1 MIARLVE
8 ALRGLDP
15 PPSVEE
21 LADALWLA
29 RHLPRD
35 DRRASPAAAPDAAA
49 YQDGPGGPGGAANGS
64 GASREA
70 PATASGQDPPQVPA
84 GANGDG
90 TPGTRP
96 AETSSAVP
104 QAGLFLT
111 GRDGGAAAASYPV
124 RSPAVPAVPRTL
136 AISRA
141 LRPLRLH
148 VRSPL
153 PGRLDEPETARRF
166 AETGAW
172 EPVLRPATERRFELI
187 LVVDVSPSMA
197 LWRRTADELRLLLE
211 RLGVFRDVRVR
222 YLDTGAGP
230 LVLRAAPGPSAGA
243 ARTGNEPGGPGHRRI
258 MLVLSDCIGAAWQDG
273 RAAALL
279 GRWGRAG
286 AVAIVQ
292 PLPQRLWWRCG
303 AAVEPVRL
311 AAPAPGAANARLA
324 VRTRE
329 RGVHVPPG
337 VAVPVME
344 LEPRWLRPWAGMVA
358 GAGHEIAGA
367 ALFTGRPVAE
377 GAAAAGAAA
386 AGARVPSLAPEED
399 LSSPARVLRFR
410 ASASPAAFE
419 LAGYLAAAPL
429 RLPVMRLVQRSML
442 PRSTPAHLAEVFLS
456 GLLRVAGDGGGDP
469 DEVAYDFQDGVRDVL
484 LGALRRDEALG
495 VLRAVWDT
503 VRARMGS
510 SLDFPALLA
519 AVRTDTA
526 PPPLD
531 RPFAQVAAQVLARL
545 GGRYTEIA
553 ERIAGTAVPQGQE
566 PGAAPESEPAGRRS
580 GVPPRDPAFTGRRA
594 LLSRIETELRGGL
607 TALLPEG
614 GSTLGCVGKT
624 QIAVEYAHAHARDY
638 AWTWWIPASDPVM
651 ARAAL
656 RRVAADLGLPPGDDP
671 PALAGRVLEALRA
684 GLPDG
689 RWLLVY
695 DGACAPGDLLRLMP
709 PAGALGSGGAGDVL
723 VTSRHR
729 AWARTGTGIAVGA
742 FERAESVALLGAQIA
757 ALPDADQ
764 DRLAFL
770 LNDLP
775 PALRMA
781 IGLFRTPGL
790 DVERYRRDLDSIGH
804 APYNPPHGPTTGLAP
819 TTSLALDRLREADP
833 AAAELLE
840 LWPFLSSGPVPAW
853 LLAAGRS
860 IVDRVLGEMRAIDR
874 MGLGRFDPVAGTLQ
888 VSAEV
893 RDMVT
898 VRMSTG
904 ALDRRRNEVHALLAA
919 AMPESGPADPAS
931 WDARVSIGSQV
942 VPAELVEA
950 ERTEAREVVV
960 DQVVFLRAIGE
971 HDAARRLGEGAL
983 AEWRDRFGA
992 RDALVAELE
1001 RAVERRRGGRSAD
1014 GAAPPDPGGAELR
1027 LRGDFEGAYRVDS
1040 GEWRRMRQRYGDG
1053 DTSTLRAAAAV
1064 GTDLYLLGR
1073 FHEAH
1078 AVDMDTLDEILRGDR
1093 PAPEQVLP
1101 AGRRVARD
1109 LHGLGRYEEALRLL
1123 GAASDEAAA
1132 TFGAGHPEVLRVR
1145 GLRAGTLRK
1154 AGETPEAVRLADE
1167 AFDGHA
1173 AWLGESHPAA
1183 LGAAMTAALAHT
1195 AAGDPRKGRGLAE
1208 QALAGYRATLG
1219 PRHPF
1224 THACAAG
1231 LGVVLRALGDVREA
1245 LEIDQTAHAA
1255 LRDHPGP
1262 EHYYTLCCA
1271 NGLANDLWLLG
1282 EPDAAYELAART
1294 AEEFWTRLGPEHP
1307 YTLACAHNSERI
1319 RGSGGEEALAGLAA
1333 ALGDGHPEVQ
1343 AAAAGEPLECDIEL
1357 PSL

>member
-35 DRRASPAAAPDAAA
+35 DRHAALAGTGAPAVPEDRSGEDDASGGSGPSRDAPAI
-49 YQDGPGGPGGAANGS
+49 ANGH
-64 GASREA
+64 
-70 PATASGQDPPQVPA
+70 DPQRVA
-84 GANGDG
+84 GGANGDG
-90 TPGTRP
+90 PPGARPVETPVP
-96 AETSSAVP
+96 VP

-111 GRDGGAAAASYPV
+111 GRNGGGAAAASYPV

-141 LRPLRLH
+141 LRPLRLRS
-148 VRSPL
+148 RSPL
-153 PGRLDEPETARRF
+153 PGRLDEVETARRY
-166 AETGAW
+166 AETGSW

-222 YLDTGAGP
+222 YLDTGTGP
-230 LVLRAAPGPSAGA
+230 LVLRAAPSPSAGT
-243 ARTGNEPGGPGHRRI
+243 ARTGNEPGGPAHRRI
-258 MLVLSDCIGAAWQDG
+258 LLVLSDCIGAAWQDG

-279 GRWGRAG
+279 DRWGRAG

-329 RGVHVPPG
+329 RGVPVPPG

-377 GAAAAGAAA
+377 GAASATAADGA
-386 AGARVPSLAPEED
+386 GVPVPSPAPEED

-456 GLLRVAGDGGGDP
+456 GLLRVAGEGGGDP

-484 LGALRRDEALG
+484 LSALRRDEALG

-526 PPPLD
+526 LPPLE
-531 RPFAQVAAQVLARL
+531 RPFAQVTAQVLARL

-553 ERIAGTAVPQGQE
+553 ERIAGSAVPGEQGREQ
-566 PGAAPESEPAGRRS
+566 PATAKDEPAGRQS
-580 GVPPRDPAFTGRRA
+580 GVPARDPAFTGRQA
-594 LLSRIETELRGGL
+594 LLDRIGTELRGGL

-624 QIAVEYAHAHARDY
+624 HVAVEYAHAHVHDY
-638 AWTWWIPASDPVM
+638 AWTLWIPASDPVM

-656 RRVAADLGLPPGDDP
+656 RRAAADMGLPPEDDP
-671 PALAGRVLEALRA
+671 AALAGRVLDALRD
-684 GLPDG
+684 GLPQG

-695 DGACAPGDLLRLMP
+695 DDAGAPGDILRLMP
-709 PAGALGSGGAGDVL
+709 PADALGSGGVGDVL

-729 AWARTGTGIAVGA
+729 AWARAGTGVVVGA
-742 FERAESVALLGAQIA
+742 FHRAESVSLLKAQVADLSDADADGLADLLG
-757 ALPDADQ
+757 
-764 DRLAFL
+764 
-770 LNDLP
+770 DLP
-775 PALRMA
+775 PALRVAVGWLAEPGRDFGRFARSFDWISLPLRGGGPQSVPAPFATAVTMA
-781 IGLFRTPGL
+781 FEDLG
-790 DVERYRRDLDSIGH
+790 RDASS
-804 APYNPPHGPTTGLAP
+804 AM
-819 TTSLALDRLREADP
+819 
-833 AAAELLE
+833 ELLE
-840 LWPFLSSGPVPAW
+840 LWPFLSSGPVPAR
-853 LLAAGRS
+853 LLATSTTGRA
-860 IVDRVLGEMRAIDR
+860 DVLADMRIIER
-874 MGLGRFDPVAGTLQ
+874 SGLGRFDPASGTLQ

-893 RDMVT
+893 RDMVAAQLPAE
-898 VRMSTG
+898 SF
-904 ALDRRRNEVHALLAA
+904 DRSRDRVHALLAA
-919 AMPESGPADPAS
+919 GTPVTAPDGPSG
-931 WDARVSIGSQV
+931 WEARTWISSQV
-942 VPAELVEA
+942 APAQLVEG
-950 ERTEAREVVV
+950 ERTEVREVVI
-960 DQVVFLRAIGE
+960 DQVRFLHLIGE
-971 HDAARRLGEGAL
+971 HDGARRLGESAL
-983 AEWRDRFGA
+983 AEWRDRFGV
-992 RDALVAELE
+992 RDGLVIELE
-1001 RAVERRRGGRSAD
+1001 HAVERRRAG
-1014 GAAPPDPGGAELR
+1014 GAAAPDPGGAELR
-1027 LRGDFEGAYRVDS
+1027 LRGDFEGAYRLDS
-1040 GEWRRMRQRYGDG
+1040 AEWRRMRQRYGDG
-1053 DTSTLRAAAAV
+1053 DVSTLHAAAAV
-1064 GTDLYLLGR
+1064 GRDLYLLGR

-1078 AVDMDTLDEILRGDR
+1078 AVDMDSLGEVLRGDR
-1093 PAPEQVLP
+1093 PVPEQVLL
-1101 AGRRVARD
+1101 ARRRVARD
-1109 LHGLGRYEEALRLL
+1109 LHALGRYEDARRLQRSALDEATAALGPAHPDVL
-1123 GAASDEAAA
+1123 GAHRLY
-1132 TFGAGHPEVLRVR
+1132 AGM
-1145 GLRAGTLRK
+1145 LRK
-1154 AGETPEAVRLADE
+1154 AGETREAVRLADE
-1167 AFDGHA
+1167 AFDANA
-1173 AWLGESHPAA
+1173 ARLGESHPTTLA
-1183 LGAAMTAALAHT
+1183 AAMTAALART
-1195 AAGDPRKGRGLAE
+1195 ADGDAGAGRSLAE
-1208 QALAGYRATLG
+1208 DALAGYRATAG
-1219 PRHPF
+1219 NRHPF

-1231 LGVVLRALGDVREA
+1231 LGIVLRALGDVQEA
-1245 LEIDQTAHAA
+1245 LEIDQAAHAA

-1282 EPDAAYELAART
+1282 EPDAAYELSART

-1319 RGSGGEEALAGLAA
+1319 RGADGERALAGLAA
-1333 ALGDGHPEVQ
+1333 VLGDGHPDVR